1 MKLINKYYPLYIF
14 IIGVLPLVIEYQK
27 QFTTTGTMAI
37 SICFA
42 VIMSIMA
49 VFCWRLDK

>member
-1 MKLINKYYPLYIF
+1 MKLLNKMYPLYIF
-14 IIGVLPLVIEYQK
+14 IIGVLPLVIEFQK
-27 QFTTTGTMAI
+27 PFTTTGTTAI

-42 VIMSIMA
+42 IIMSMMA

>member
-1 MKLINKYYPLYIF
+1 MKLISQMYPLYIF

-27 QFTTTGTMAI
+27 QFTTTGTLTV

-42 VIMSIMA
+42 LAMSLFA
-49 VFCWRLDK
+49 LVCWRKF